1 VYMELVKYKLY
12 VSLKLIF
19 FKHATTDSVQNTIYW
34 QATVN
39 ALNLLKKIKL
49 LNESTVS

>member
-1 VYMELVKYKLY
+1 VYMELFTYKLY

-19 FKHATTDSVQNTIYW
+19 FKHVAKDSVQNIIHR
-34 QATVN
+34 QAAVKVLIL
-39 ALNLLKKIKL
+39 LNKIKL